1 MNTLIHIG
9 IPKTV
14 TTSLQKDFFAKHP
27 EIHYL
32 GVGADGEIGYA
43 DAEIERIFEHLLLYA
58 RAEAFEKERDLARD
72 KIREQADRATEA
84 GKKALVL
91 SLEWLSFR
99 FTPDMVDTRTMAMR
113 LREIFGPG
121 ATVFALLRRQ
131 DHFLW
136 SLYNEYVKH
145 GLPMGWVEFLDYIYK
160 FRERNFFPDLCYNE
174 LVESYAGAFGEP
186 NVRVGFLEEYREQDG
201 SLKTTERGYEL
212 TRAVARILGVS
223 EESPALE
230 HHNPSL
236 SPEVLGHK
244 LALNR
249 SVRHDFGN
257 LLFEHATLHRQR
269 TAHGRDRNLLDLD
282 IYRDVRK
289 KRLLIQE
296 AQARAHVTPPDLS
309 ETRMDPSVP
318 VYRWLMQ
325 QLREANASLAAHLG
339 RALPEGYD
347 LETE

>member
-27 EIHYL
+27 EVLYL
-32 GVGADGEIGYA
+32 GVGSDGEIGYA
-43 DAEIERIFEHLLLYA
+43 DTETERIFEHLLLYA
-58 RAEAFEKERDLARD
+58 RAEVFEKERDLARK
-72 KIREQADRATEA
+72 KIREHADRAAGA

-99 FTPDMVDTRTMAMR
+99 FTPDMADTRTLARR

-121 ATVFALLRRQ
+121 TTVFALLRRQ
-131 DHFLW
+131 DHLLQ

-145 GLPMGWVEFLDYIYK
+145 GLPMGWGEFLEYIYK
-160 FRERNFFPDLCYNE
+160 FRERNFFPDLCYDQ
-174 LVESYAGAFGEP
+174 LVESYARVFGES
-186 NVRVGFLEEYREQDG
+186 NLRIGFLEEYRERDG

-212 TRAVARILGVS
+212 TGAIAGLLGIS
-223 EESPALE
+223 DKSPALE

-236 SPEVLGHK
+236 SSQVLAHK

-269 TAHGRDRNLLDLD
+269 TAHGRDRELLDLD

-289 KRLLIQE
+289 KRMLIQE
-296 AQARAHVTPPDLS
+296 AQARARVIAPAPS
-309 ETRMDPSVP
+309 GTRMETDTPL
-318 VYRWLMQ
+318 YHWLMAR
-325 QLREANASLAAHLG
+325 LGEANAALAARLG

-347 LETE
+347 LDTE